1 MILEGMPEKI
11 TCPHCGGTNC
21 FVEEHDGVTSY
32 LCMDCGYTTTS
43 LNVEGSLQ
51 MQDWESTLPE
61 LIKAIK
67 WVDPETNLVWLPS
80 TLNMPGIGLVFPD
93 GTTVDDWQWRAV
105 PVVSVGAD
113 EKKKYPIPG
122 KEGEYYTTKADFS
135 KSKLF
140 AQNEFQ
146 LACKHIGIIKQT
158 EL

>member
-1 MILEGMPEKI
+1 MILEGMPDKI

-21 FVEEHDGVTSY
+21 FVEEHDGIKSY

-43 LNVEGSLQ
+43 LNVDGSLQ
-51 MQDWESTLPE
+51 MQDWTSTLPE

-67 WVDPETNLVWLPS
+67 WVDPETKLVWLPS

-93 GTTVDDWQWRAV
+93 GTTADDWQWRAV
-105 PVVSVGAD
+105 PVTSVSAD

-140 AQNEFQ
+140 GKNEFKE
-146 LACKHIGIIKQT
+146 ACKHIGIIKQT